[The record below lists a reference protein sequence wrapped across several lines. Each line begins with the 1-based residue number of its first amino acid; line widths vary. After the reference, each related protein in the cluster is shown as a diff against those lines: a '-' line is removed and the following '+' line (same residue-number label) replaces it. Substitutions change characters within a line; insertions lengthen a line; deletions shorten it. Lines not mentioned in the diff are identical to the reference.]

1 VPLLPVLLPLPLEL
15 VLLRELP
22 EVLLGLPE
30 VLLREL
36 PEVLRELPEV
46 LLREL
51 PSELQELLPES
62 PLSACVEGS

>member
-1 VPLLPVLLPLPLEL
+1 VPLLPVLLPLPLEP

-36 PEVLRELPEV
+36 P
-46 LLREL
+46 
-51 PSELQELLPES
+51 
-62 PLSACVEGS
+62 